1 MCTTEVLHQSGGVD
15 QYRDCTFKGGGTSEI
30 RFDIVF
36 GVIKVDGASG
46 IQDDGPVILLGG
58 RQVGK

>member
-36 GVIKVDGASG
+36 GVIKVDG
-46 IQDDGPVILLGG
+46 DDTTGSRCALVYG
-58 RQVGK
+58 